1 MLMPNPALNTMV
13 LHQDGLC
20 VVTRWSTTESG
31 LSSLS
36 AEKVTEVVVMRYV
49 SSVSGE
55 KSLINRACDP
65 FGLYGQAIKRTRWMP
80 RQPEAMKD
88 VIACD
93 KRWGGGK

>member
-1 MLMPNPALNTMV
+1 
-13 LHQDGLC
+13 
-20 VVTRWSTTESG
+20 
-31 LSSLS
+31 
-36 AEKVTEVVVMRYV
+36 MRYV